1 MSAHDS
7 RLVGTVAVP
16 QSPTC
21 ERQTKWEFLGMYR
34 GHPGQV
40 CSKKLPNPRCHDQCF
55 HKYRSIVGLLWLG
68 GIVDLSL
75 LESVAED
82 VNLSSLVS

>member
-1 MSAHDS
+1 
-7 RLVGTVAVP
+7 
-16 QSPTC
+16 
-21 ERQTKWEFLGMYR
+21 MYR

-40 CSKKLPNPRCHDQCF
+40 CSEKLRNPRCHDQCL

-82 VNLSSLVS
+82 GESVEFSVLSRLGREARYRDFNIARRLLVV